1 MLNVSQKHLKQL
13 HKCMFEIND
22 VVMFNDI
29 DECVKY
35 FHQCC
40 ENDVEMLNNVK
51 TFFEYVKNE
60 YDSKNVVYVKYDDT
74 FFIIEKCVHIL
85 TNEKFNHVEKYF
97 INDDLLFLHDETFDC

>member
-1 MLNVSQKHLKQL
+1 MFKINNVE
-13 HKCMFEIND
+13 MFID
-22 VVMFNDI
+22 F

-35 FHQCC
+35 FHQYC

-60 YDSKNVVYVKYDDT
+60 YDLKNVIYVKYDDT

-85 TNEKFNHVEKYF
+85 TNNNYYHVESYF
-97 INDDLLFLHDETFDC
+97 INDDLLFLHVESFDC